1 MKLIIVESPNK
12 ANTIERWLGKEYKVL
27 ASGGHV
33 RDLPESSFGVDV
45 NNGFTPKYIT
55 SSSKR
60 DIIAKMKKAKEK
72 ADKVYLATDP
82 DREGEAISW
91 HLASILKLDTNEEN
105 RIEFNEITEKA
116 IKNALKSPRKIDMD
130 LVNSQQARRVL
141 DRIVGYSLSPIV
153 CRKIQPKLSAGRVQS
168 VALKLVVDR
177 EKEIKAFIPKEYW
190 HLSAELFSSY
200 NKDLTFKALYHG
212 KNGKKITL
220 SSKDQVD
227 AVIES
232 CNGAKFVASSVK
244 KTTSKNHAPAP
255 FTTSTLQ
262 QEGSNKLNFSSS
274 ITMRLAQSLY
284 EGINIPGEGHVALIT
299 YIRTDSVRVSQEAQ
313 NEAKSLILSKFGKEY
328 YPEKPNYYKS
338 KNNAQ
343 DAHAAIRPISL
354 ERTPESLKGKLE
366 TNQFKLYKLIYE
378 RFLASQM
385 SEAIYDNV
393 NVDVNANDNIFKV
406 AGKTLAF
413 KGYLA
418 AYSSYKE
425 VKEDGEEENYSKLPP
440 IIQGEILNLK
450 GLTKEQKFTKP
461 PQRYTDATLIK
472 ALEDE
477 GIGRPSTYATIL
489 SVLLK
494 RDYTEKEGK
503 SIVPTLVAFKVVDF
517 LSENFQEIMKVDF
530 TANVEKELDEIEN
543 GNTEWVKVVS
553 DFYTPFDDLLR
564 KARLASVELTDE
576 KCPKCGAYLAKKS
589 GRYGPYYECINED
602 CLYRRSLSDETTDI
616 LCEKCGSKMVIKNG
630 KFGKYLACSNY
641 PDCSNTKQLEEEKT
655 GVVCDKCGSE
665 MIVKSG
671 KYGKFLA
678 CSNYPSCK
686 NIKPYEKP
694 VAKCPICG
702 KDVYLKK
709 SKKGNPFYGC
719 SGYPDCSFVSWDLP
733 LSKKCPK
740 CNSYLISKTE
750 KNGAKTVKCSNKD
763 CNFVE
768 RS

>member
-1 MKLIIVESPNK
+1 MDKDEWYIPAENWKKYRRHTKKIPKTLDLSVQICYTMDKRNASFYYDIPHMVVHMEKLKIAFIGCGGRNGAHVQKCMARDDLEYVGFCDVLEEK
-12 ANTIERWLGKEYKVL
+12 AL
-27 ASGGHV
+27 AYAN
-33 RDLPESSFGVDV
+33 RIGVDPA
-45 NNGFTPKYIT
+45 GKLFTNHREMLANI
-55 SSSKR
+55 
-60 DIIAKMKKAKEK
+60 EK
-72 ADKVYLATDP
+72 P
-82 DREGEAISW
+82 DAVFVAVPPHQHG
-91 HLASILKLDTNEEN
+91 D
-105 RIEFNEITEKA
+105 IEFALIENDIPFLVEKP
-116 IKNALKSPRKIDMD
+116 IALDMD
-130 LVNSQQARRVL
+130 LIL
-141 DRIVGYSLSPIV
+141 RI
-153 CRKIQPKLSAGRVQS
+153 Q
-168 VALKLVVDR
+168 
-177 EKEIKAFIPKEYW
+177 
-190 HLSAELFSSY
+190 
-200 NKDLTFKALYHG
+200 
-212 KNGKKITL
+212 
-220 SSKDQVD
+220 
-227 AVIES
+227 
-232 CNGAKFVASSVK
+232 
-244 KTTSKNHAPAP
+244 
-255 FTTSTLQ
+255 
-262 QEGSNKLNFSSS
+262 
-274 ITMRLAQSLY
+274 
-284 EGINIPGEGHVALIT
+284 
-299 YIRTDSVRVSQEAQ
+299 
-313 NEAKSLILSKFGKEY
+313 
-328 YPEKPNYYKS
+328 
-338 KNNAQ
+338 
-343 DAHAAIRPISL
+343 AAIREKNLLVTVGFQDRYQNLTNIMKDYISL

-425 VKEDGEEENYSKLPP
+425 VKEEGEEENYSKLPP

-709 SKKGNPFYGC
+709 SKKGNPFYAC